1 MRFYTTSHGARCNSR
16 IWSTLCRYCGQR
28 VFYFT
33 CDCGCKVF
41 FDELGAPWPK
51 HQCRGYLNSLIETY
65 GREVIERGM
74 AVMMMTPG
82 IESSYASK
90 VQKAYEQEVRQ
101 PAPKKNI
108 IRRDPVHGA
117 REDVVGI
124 VRELIDEVNVF
135 KRLGTSDN
143 PISRAMLRS
152 LATAQCVQITIH
164 TGALASTDNYSFTFL
179 VDKRLLMQQ
188 SIVKGALIRCQLR
201 SLVVPGWNPI
211 WMCDQV
217 RSLFEED

>member
-1 MRFYTTSHGARCNSR
+1 
-16 IWSTLCRYCGQR
+16 
-28 VFYFT
+28 
-33 CDCGCKVF
+33 
-41 FDELGAPWPK
+41 
-51 HQCRGYLNSLIETY
+51 
-65 GREVIERGM
+65 M

-124 VRELIDEVNVF
+124 VRELIDDVNVF
-135 KRLGTSDN
+135 KRIGASDN
-143 PISRAMLRS
+143 LFSRAMLRS
-152 LATAQCVQITIH
+152 LAKAQCVQITIH
-164 TGALASTDNYSFTFL
+164 TGALASADNYRFTFL
-179 VDKRLLMQQ
+179 VDKQLLMQQ
-188 SIVKGALIRCQLR
+188 SIVKGALIRCQLH

-211 WMCDQV
+211 WICDRV
-217 RSLFEED
+217 RSPFEED

>member
-1 MRFYTTSHGARCNSR
+1 MRFYTTLHGAHCNSR
-16 IWSTLCRYCGQR
+16 TWPTFCQYCGQR

-41 FDELGAPWPK
+41 FDELGEPWPK

-82 IESSYASK
+82 IERSYEIQ
-90 VQKAYEQEVRQ
+90 VQQAHKQDVQQ
-101 PAPKKNI
+101 PASKNI

-124 VRELIDEVNVF
+124 VRELIDGVNVF
-135 KRLGTSDN
+135 KRLGASDR
-143 PISRAMLRS
+143 PFSRAILGS
-152 LATAQCVQITIH
+152 LAKTQCVQITIH
-164 TGALASTDNYSFTFL
+164 TGALASTDNHSYTFL
-179 VDKRLLMQQ
+179 VDKQLLMQQ

-211 WMCDQV
+211 WICDRV
-217 RSLFEED
+217 RSPFEDD

>member
-1 MRFYTTSHGARCNSR
+1 M
-16 IWSTLCRYCGQR
+16 
-28 VFYFT
+28 FYFT

-82 IESSYASK
+82 IERSDEIQ
-90 VQKAYEQEVRQ
+90 VQQAHKQDVQQ
-101 PAPKKNI
+101 PASKNI

-124 VRELIDEVNVF
+124 VRELIDGVNVF
-135 KRLGTSDN
+135 KRLGASDR
-143 PISRAMLRS
+143 PFSRAILGP
-152 LATAQCVQITIH
+152 LAKTQCVQITIH
-164 TGALASTDNYSFTFL
+164 TGALASTDNHSYTFL
-179 VDKRLLMQQ
+179 VDKQLLMQQ

-201 SLVVPGWNPI
+201 SLVVPGWTPI
-211 WMCDQV
+211 WICDRV
-217 RSLFEED
+217 RSPFEED

>member
-1 MRFYTTSHGARCNSR
+1 MRFYTTSHGPRCNSR
-16 IWSTLCRYCGQR
+16 TWPTFCQYCGQR

-51 HQCRGYLNSLIETY
+51 HQCLGYLHSLIETY

-82 IESSYASK
+82 IDRTYTTQ
-90 VQKAYEQEVRQ
+90 VQQAYEREVWQ
-101 PAPKKNI
+101 PAPKKDI
-108 IRRDPVHGA
+108 IRRDPVHDA

-124 VRELIDEVNVF
+124 VRELIDGVNVF
-135 KRLGTSDN
+135 KLLGTSDN
-143 PISRAMLRS
+143 WFS
-152 LATAQCVQITIH
+152 LAILGSLAKAECVQITIH
-164 TGALASTDNYSFTFL
+164 TGALASADNYSFTFL
-179 VDKRLLMQQ
+179 VDKQLLMQQ

-201 SLVVPGWNPI
+201 SLVVPGWKPI
-211 WMCDQV
+211 WICDRV
-217 RSLFEED
+217 RSPLEEN

>member
-1 MRFYTTSHGARCNSR
+1 MHLYTASHGARCNSR
-16 IWSTLCRYCGQR
+16 TWPTFCQYCGQR

-51 HQCRGYLNSLIETY
+51 HQCHGYLNSLIETY

-82 IESSYASK
+82 IEPSYARQ
-90 VQKAYEQEVRQ
+90 VQQDYEQEVRQ
-101 PAPKKNI
+101 PAPKKDI

-124 VRELIDEVNVF
+124 VRELVDSVNVF

-143 PISRAMLRS
+143 PISRAILRS
-152 LATAQCVQITIH
+152 LAKAQCVQITIH
-164 TGALASTDNYSFTFL
+164 TGALASTDNHSYTFL
-179 VDKRLLMQQ
+179 VDKQLLMQQ
-188 SIVKGALIRCQLR
+188 SFVKGTLIRCQLR
-201 SLVVPGWNPI
+201 SLVVPGWKPI
-211 WMCDQV
+211 WICDRV
-217 RSLFEED
+217 RSPFEED